1 MNKIDTLNRI
11 STLGLVAVIRGP
23 SADLTVKMV
32 DALIAGGVC
41 GIEITY
47 STPNAEDVVR
57 TLDQRFGDQIV
68 LGMGTLTLP
77 EQAQSAKEAGA
88 KFLVSPICEPDLARA
103 MVATGLAVMVGA
115 LTPTEVA
122 QAFRLGSDVV
132 KIFPGSLVGPG
143 YIKALKGPFPNIP
156 MMPTGGVSAENV
168 GEWFAAGVVA
178 VGAGSELCP
187 PQWAKE
193 GRFADITQRANQ
205 FNLAVQN
212 ARLKK

>member
-1 MNKIDTLNRI
+1 LNKNDTLNRI
-11 STLGLVAVIRGP
+11 SSLGLVAVIRGP
-23 SADLTVKMV
+23 SAELTVSMV

-68 LGMGTLTLP
+68 LGMGTLTHP
-77 EQAQSAKEAGA
+77 EQARSAKDAGA
-88 KFLVSPICEPDLARA
+88 KFLVSPICDPDLTRA

-193 GRFADITQRANQ
+193 GRFADITQRASQ

-212 ARLKK
+212 ARVKK